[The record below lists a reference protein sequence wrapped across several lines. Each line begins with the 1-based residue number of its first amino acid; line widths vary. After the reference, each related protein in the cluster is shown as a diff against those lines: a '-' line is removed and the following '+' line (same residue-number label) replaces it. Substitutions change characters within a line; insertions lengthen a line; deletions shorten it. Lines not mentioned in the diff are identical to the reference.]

1 MTKQIVFAE
10 FIEDVPIS
18 LIRRTE
24 ALWRP
29 DFRRL
34 KQEALDRGVPEDDLP
49 LEHSDWDWE
58 RKKRGATKE
67 SRFFGVE
74 YDGRAQCLMMISTGL
89 VCKIPE
95 QAGLPLV
102 YVDYLEV
109 APWNQSRLVVERP
122 FAGLGGL
129 LLDVAISISRELGH
143 EGKIGLHSLKQ
154 SETFY
159 RNCRMTDC
167 GVERFGYNR
176 ERRFFEMTPEQA
188 RSFSEGGY

>member
-1 MTKQIVFAE
+1 MKKQIVLAE
-10 FIEDVPIS
+10 FIEDVP
-18 LIRRTE
+18 LPLLRRTE

-29 DFRRL
+29 EFRRL
-34 KQEALDRGVPEDDLP
+34 KQAALDRGVTEDELP
-49 LEHSDWDWE
+49 LEHSEWDWE
-58 RKKRGATKE
+58 RKKRGTNKD

-74 YDGRAQCLMMISTGL
+74 YEGQVQCLMMISTGMD
-89 VCKIPE
+89 CKIPE

-129 LLDVAISISRELGH
+129 LLDVAISISRELGC
-143 EGKIGLHSLKQ
+143 EGRIGLHSLRQ
-154 SETFY
+154 SEKFY

-167 GVERFGYNR
+167 GVESAGYTG
-176 ERRFFEMTPEQA
+176 EHRFFEMTPEQA